1 VGLSGLLVYINDLFV
16 NHVFDLVFLVIS
28 FITVLS
34 ALGVV
39 FFRNIV
45 HSALSLVVT
54 FLGVAALF
62 ITLEAE
68 YLAFVQVL
76 VYGGAVSVLIVF
88 ALMLIQRGTVKETNM
103 FGRLAIP
110 ALFTAFAVFALLG
123 WALWQ
128 KSWTAK
134 VVPAPAAAGNAVFN
148 LAEVMLSQYVFPFE
162 IAAVLL
168 LVAMIAAIVIGKE
181 VKGTK

>member
-1 VGLSGLLVYINDLFV
+1 VGLSELIVYFNDLFV
-16 NHVFDLVFLVIS
+16 RHVFDLVFLAVS
-28 FITVLS
+28 FVTVLS

-68 YLAFVQVL
+68 YLALVQVL

-88 ALMLIQRGTVKETNM
+88 ALMLIQRGSVKETNM
-103 FGRLAIP
+103 FGRLAVP
-110 ALFTAFAVFALLG
+110 AFFTAFAVFALIG
-123 WALWQ
+123 WSLLQ
-128 KSWTAK
+128 KNW
-134 VVPAPAAAGNAVFN
+134 VVKAGQTPAAAGNAVFSI
-148 LAEVMLSQYVFPFE
+148 AEVMLARYVFPFE